1 MGESVA
7 ACEKEVLMYR
17 TEAMQACLAK
27 LYAHIFKFLSETM
40 EWYLKKSGKRFLDSF
55 KGDFYK
61 DFEAKIKI
69 IMAISAGIKREADL
83 GIMGQ
88 AHSILRVTEDSKHIL
103 QQLSP
108 QLNDLRVRQNS
119 IERDAAEVK
128 QYLEKL
134 SQAVEND
141 RRHRMQLIEDEPQRT
156 EALVAAVTSRV
167 LSSDNSNMLLNSE
180 GIGFNVGRAVQPSPR
195 IRAHSSGLLSIK
207 IGPEG

>member
-7 ACEKEVLMYR
+7 ACEKEVLIYR

-27 LYAHIFKFLSETM
+27 LYAHVFTFLSETM

-61 DFEAKIKI
+61 EFQAKIKSI
-69 IMAISAGIKREADL
+69 LAISACIKREADL

-88 AHSILRVTEDSKHIL
+88 AHSILRVTEESKHIL
-103 QQLSP
+103 QQLS
-108 QLNDLRVRQNS
+108 
-119 IERDAAEVK
+119 
-128 QYLEKL
+128 
-134 SQAVEND
+134 
-141 RRHRMQLIEDEPQRT
+141 RHRMQLIEGEPQRT